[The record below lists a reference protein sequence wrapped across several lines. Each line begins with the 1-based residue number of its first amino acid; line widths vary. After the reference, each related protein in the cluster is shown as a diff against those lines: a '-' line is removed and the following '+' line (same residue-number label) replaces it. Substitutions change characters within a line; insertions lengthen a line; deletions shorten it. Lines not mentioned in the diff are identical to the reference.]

1 MKHLI
6 LTFTLLLSIITWI
19 PAEAQNPAT
28 EASFDLSTI
37 DGTIE
42 ALYASISGEKGE
54 ERDWDTFRNLFVDDA
69 RLIPTGINEDGQT
82 VLRSITPQQYMEQSG
97 PWLVENGFIE
107 KEIHRETDRFGPI
120 AQIFSTYTSRHTEGG
135 EIIDRG
141 INSIQLFYDGSRW
154 WVVSIYWAGETEE
167 TPIPAAYEG

>member
-1 MKHLI
+1 MKYFL
-6 LTFTLLLSIITWI
+6 LFFTLLTMVTCL
-19 PAEAQNPAT
+19 PAQAQNS
-28 EASFDLSTI
+28 ESNNSFDLTTI

-69 RLIPTGINEDGQT
+69 RLIPTGMNEDGQT

-107 KEIHRETDRFGPI
+107 QEIHRETDRFGPI
-120 AQIFSTYTSRHTEGG
+120 AQIFSTYTSRNTEGG

-154 WVVSIYWAGETEE
+154 WVVSIYWAGETEDN
-167 TPIPAAYEG
+167 PIPKQYEAQ